1 MALLNIRQK
10 SGCLLALSLFLS
22 LIFSPLSAQDFSP
35 AQVRDISDRA
45 YEPAVIE
52 LLDQAKESIVI
63 SMYNISLGAKE
74 RNPVTFL
81 LQDLIEAR
89 QRNVAV
95 TFYLNTNFREIDQE
109 PHQLIRSPFFKKLA
123 DAGCIFH
130 LLPSRLRLHDK
141 LIVVDNHFVVEG
153 STNWSISALKSNRE
167 SATLI
172 DSPELARIKLS
183 RLKTLPLTIKPK
195 EKKVHRALYLEDL
208 PDSIAIPVVLL
219 LDGKYFPKMF
229 TSRDS
234 RGIDLYLFL
243 LAHSQVEGKSG
254 FFVELESMALSLNM
268 PVSWLDFGLRRQVI
282 RSLKKLENNY
292 GLLRVKFFHSKD
304 AWVELTNLPRESFS
318 INSKF
323 ITNQKISYRLKFLLM
338 IKSLLESQGEDLY
351 SIPKQELARRFH
363 IHPWTV
369 GEAFKELKQYER
381 KNGDGSIFLS
391 VIPLSF

>member
-1 MALLNIRQK
+1 LARLSIRQK
-10 SGCLLALSLFLS
+10 SGCLLIIFSFIAYV
-22 LIFSPLSAQDFSP
+22 FSPLFAQESFLP
-35 AQVRDISDRA
+35 AQVKDISDRA

-52 LLDQAKESIVI
+52 ILDGAKESIVI

-74 RNPVTFL
+74 RNPITFL

-89 QRNVAV
+89 QRGVDV
-95 TFYLNTNFREIDQE
+95 TIYLNTNFREIDKE
-109 PHQLIRSPFFKKLA
+109 PHQLIRSPFFKKLV
-123 DAGCIFH
+123 DTGCIFH

-141 LIVVDNHFVVEG
+141 LIIVDSRFVVEG

-172 DSPELARIKLS
+172 DSPELAKIKLL
-183 RLKTLPLTIKPK
+183 RLKMLPLTIQPK
-195 EKKVHRALYLEDL
+195 EKEVHRALYLENL
-208 PDSIAIPVVLL
+208 PDNIVIPKFLL
-219 LDGKYFPKMF
+219 LDGRYFPKMF
-229 TSRDS
+229 TSQDS
-234 RGIDLYLFL
+234 RGMDLYLLL
-243 LAHSQVEGKSG
+243 LAHSQVVGKSG
-254 FFVELESMALSLNM
+254 FFVELESIALSLNM

-282 RSLKKLENNY
+282 RSLKRLRDNY

-304 AWVELTNLPRESFS
+304 AWVELVDLPQEAFS
-318 INSKF
+318 INSKL

-369 GEAFKELKQYER
+369 GEAFKELKQYE
-381 KNGDGSIFLS
+381 KGG
-391 VIPLSF
+391 

>member
-1 MALLNIRQK
+1 MACLNIKQK
-10 SGCLLALSLFLS
+10 SCCLLALFFLS
-22 LIFSPLSAQDFSP
+22 FIFSPLFAQDFSP

-52 LLDQAKESIVI
+52 LLDQAKESITI
-63 SMYNISLGAKE
+63 SMYNISLGVKE

-81 LQDLIEAR
+81 LQDLMEAR
-89 QRNVAV
+89 QRDVAV
-95 TFYLNTNFREIDQE
+95 TFYLNTNFREIDKE

-141 LIVVDNHFVVEG
+141 LIIVDSRFVVEG

-172 DSPELARIKLS
+172 DSPGLAGIKLS
-183 RLKTLPLTIKPK
+183 RLKTLPLTTKPK
-195 EKKVHRALYLEDL
+195 EKEPRRALYLETL
-208 PDSIAIPVVLL
+208 PDSIVIPVILL
-219 LDGKYFPKMF
+219 LDERYFPKMF
-229 TSRDS
+229 TSQDS
-234 RGIDLYLFL
+234 RSMDLYLL
-243 LAHSQVEGKSG
+243 LLSHSQVEGKSG

-268 PVSWLDFGLRRQVI
+268 PVSWFDFGLRRQVI
-282 RSLKKLENNY
+282 RSLKKLEDNY

-304 AWVELTNLPRESFS
+304 AWVELVNFPQEPFS
-318 INSKF
+318 ANSKL

-338 IKSLLESQGEDLY
+338 IKSLLESQGEDLH
-351 SIPKQELARRFH
+351 SISKQEIARRFH

-369 GEAFKELKQYER
+369 GEAFKELKQYE
-381 KNGDGSIFLS
+381 KGS
-391 VIPLSF
+391 